1 MTKATTSGRRAISVL
16 SAGALAVS
24 LVATALALTPTTAQA
39 AITETLTV
47 DSLVY
52 GGDDAD
58 PGDGTCLTAG
68 GICTLRAA
76 IQESNALDAGPGDE
90 VLIDFDDGLS
100 GFIVGPSG
108 NNTTNRMKTGVI
120 ESGYDHSGAY
130 FHITARTRIDFG
142 DDVGFVQYYDEGTA
156 FYIDGPDV
164 TIENFNASATNPLGT
179 LGSRTSTGI
188 TGGETAFIVSGDG
201 DGFTLRDGAI
211 IESGNNRLERG
222 LILQDGADDVTVE
235 NVRFDDFE
243 NLGGAI
249 RVSNGGTVSNLL
261 FDGITMD
268 NTNPEAFYYGMQV
281 ASSVTLNNFVVTNST
296 FTDWQGD
303 QIFYMNGSTING
315 GSFDNN
321 TVDTVHRNRGRH
333 LIDFQSATVS
343 DFSISDNLFDKVGAE
358 RIIDFYDAVMTDVS
372 ITGNTFQN
380 GVNDGTTNATSLNL
394 IEGRYAEATNLTI
407 TDNTFTNVE
416 NVGSYE
422 IFDFKYGEQTN
433 MVVSNN
439 TFTNVDVSGSLLDL
453 RTTPVDGFEFN
464 GNTFVA
470 VDATDGFVDL
480 RSSTSS
486 DVEIANNDFQ
496 EISTTYPV
504 IWTSQTSVDSSIHDN
519 SWVNADDS
527 KKVGW
532 IFNFDTGGVPAATA
546 TGWTF
551 RDNHIAVA
559 PNNTRAPVQIESG
572 LLPVVRNTFSAP
584 ARGTTPAEDGGADSE
599 TDDHHFVWNTSSN
612 ANGKFRTWY
621 PNAVEIDGATE
632 RARVTVQ
639 PPALAETPH
648 PATPVSVDVYYT
660 PGAGGERQ
668 ADVYLGRVTGLT
680 AESTFD
686 INCAGCA
693 PGGFIRVQTITPS
706 GATTQYS
713 RIFES
718 VAGTV
723 PSAGLTI
730 DVEDSDEIPV
740 GSTVGGT
747 GTAGNAVEVVNTNN
761 GEVLCEAVV
770 GAGGTWS
777 CDVDFDATTGPAT
790 IVASESDPAENPV
803 GSTAPVAATIVDA
816 PVILAVT
823 PGDDIGVGSTV
834 SGSGTPGNTVEL
846 WDTGNNELLCSTTV
860 QPDGTWSCE
869 VPFDATQGPT
879 TIQAT
884 DTDAELDSDEVIVDV
899 VPAPV
904 ILDVGNDSEV
914 PLGSTISGTGN
925 PGTTVEVVNTD
936 NGEVLC
942 SAVVDGD
949 GNWSCEVDE
958 ATTVGDGT
966 LVANEIGGASSA
978 PVPVSIVEAVV
989 VPGAANDDEQNFVL
1003 DTPYTFDPLANDT
1016 DPEGASFDPASLRLL
1031 DGEGLPQTE
1040 VVVPGEGTYTVDTGT
1055 GEVTIEPESG
1065 FAGPTNPLTYVV
1077 SDTSGN
1083 EYQAQ
1088 VVLTAAPVVGVSMF
1102 GPGAL
1107 AGAAL
1112 AAAAMA
1118 FAARRRRVTA

>member
-1 MTKATTSGRRAISVL
+1 M
-16 SAGALAVS
+16 ALVG
-24 LVATALALTPTTAQA
+24 TALTLTTTPSQA
-39 AITETLTV
+39 AVTETLTV
-47 DSLVY
+47 DSLAY
-52 GGDDAD
+52 GGDDVD
-58 PGDGTCLTAG
+58 PGDGACLTAG

-90 VLIDFDDGLS
+90 VLIDFDAGLS
-100 GFIVGPSG
+100 GFIVGPNG

-130 FHITARTRIDFG
+130 FHITGRTRIDFG
-142 DDVGFVQYYDEGTA
+142 DDVGFVQYWDEGTA
-156 FYIDGPDV
+156 FFVDAPDV

-179 LGSRTSTGI
+179 LGSRTASGI
-188 TGGETAFIVSGDG
+188 TGGETAFIVSDNG

-211 IESGNNRLERG
+211 IESGNNRMERG

-235 NVRFDDFE
+235 NVRFDDYE

-249 RVSNGGTVSNLL
+249 RVSSGATVSNFLL
-261 FDGITMD
+261 DGITMD
-268 NTNPEAFYYGMQV
+268 NTNNEAFYFGMQV
-281 ASSVTLNNFVVTNST
+281 PSNVTLENFRVTNST
-296 FTDWQGD
+296 FNDWQGE
-303 QIFYMNGSTING
+303 QIFYLHGATIDG

-333 LIDFQSATVS
+333 LLDFQSGTVS
-343 DFSISDNLFDKVGAE
+343 DFAITDNLFDKTGAD
-358 RIIDFYDAVMTDVS
+358 RIIDFYDTTMSDVT
-372 ITGNTFQN
+372 ITGNTFQDLRN
-380 GVNDGTTNATSLNL
+380 VAPTNATILNL
-394 IEGRYAEATNLTI
+394 IDGRYAESTNLT
-407 TDNTFTNVE
+407 
-416 NVGSYE
+416 
-422 IFDFKYGEQTN
+422 
-433 MVVSNN
+433 VSNN
-439 TFTNVDVSGSLLDL
+439 TFSNIETVGGYYLLDL
-453 RTTPVDGFEFN
+453 RSSEQTGLDVSGNAVSNVDLTGGAVGLYGAPVDGLTVI
-464 GNTFVA
+464 GNTFFDA
-470 VDATDGFVDL
+470 DMVDGLVDM
-480 RSSTSS
+480 RASESSNVEISGNDFDEVSSTW
-486 DVEIANNDFQ
+486 
-496 EISTTYPV
+496 PM
-504 IWTSQTSVDSSIHDN
+504 IWTSRTSVDSSIHDN
-519 SWVNADDS
+519 SWVNSDDS
-527 KKVGW
+527 KEVGW
-532 IFNFDTGGVPAATA
+532 IYVFDNGGVPAATD

-551 RDNHIAVA
+551 HDNHVAVA
-559 PNNTRAPVQIESG
+559 PRNSEAPVRVDSG
-572 LLPVVRNTFSAP
+572 HLPVERNTFAAP
-584 ARGTTPAEDGGADSE
+584 VRGTTLTEDGNADSE
-599 TDDHHFVWNTSSN
+599 TDGHHFVWNRGGNS
-612 ANGKFRTWY
+612 NGKFRTWY
-621 PNAVEIDGATE
+621 PNAVEIDGASE

-723 PSAGLTI
+723 PAAGLTI
-730 DVEDSDEIPV
+730 DVEDSDEVPV

-747 GTAGNAVEVVNTNN
+747 GTAGNTVEVVNTNN
-761 GEVLCEAVV
+761 GEILCESVV

-790 IVASESDPAENPV
+790 IVAAESDPSDNPV
-803 GSTAPVAATIVDA
+803 GSTAPVSATIVDA

-834 SGSGTPGNTVEL
+834 SGTGTPGNTVEL
-846 WDTGNNELLCSTTV
+846 WDTGNDELLCSTTV

-914 PLGSTISGTGN
+914 PLGSTIGGTGN
-925 PGTTVEVVNTD
+925 PGTTIEVVNTD

-958 ATTVGDGT
+958 ATSLGDGT
-966 LVANEIGGASSA
+966 LVANEIGGASST

-989 VPGAANDDEQNFVL
+989 VPGEANDDEQNYVL

-1016 DPEGASFDPASLRLL
+1016 DPDGANFDPASLRLL
-1031 DGEGLPQTE
+1031 DGDGLPQTE
-1040 VVVPGEGTYTVDTGT
+1040 VVVPDEGTYTVDTGT
-1055 GEVTIEPESG
+1055 GEVTFEPESG

-1088 VVLTAAPVVGVSMF
+1088 IVLTAAPVVGVSMF

-1118 FAARRRRVTA
+1118 AAAARRRWVTA